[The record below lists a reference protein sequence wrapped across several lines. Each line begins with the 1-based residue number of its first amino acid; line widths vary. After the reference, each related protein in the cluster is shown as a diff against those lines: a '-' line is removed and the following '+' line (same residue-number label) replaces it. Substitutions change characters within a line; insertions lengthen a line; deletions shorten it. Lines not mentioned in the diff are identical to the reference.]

1 MDNLLKG
8 DIEAAIAKNMPQAVG
23 QHLQTL
29 LKEAETNARIV
40 KTQQDDITRLRKD
53 VITRDDQL
61 REHGSLKDREARVI
75 NREDIVSERERV
87 IDITLLEIRLE
98 ESDRRAETTFKLVD
112 KLVRNNT
119 FKKTILDTEDVGG
132 LPIVDGQGFAH
143 YPMARNKHYSETKT
157 ED

>member
-40 KTQQDDITRLRKD
+40 KTQQDDIIRLRKD
-53 VITRDDQL
+53 VITRDDLL
-61 REHGSLKDREARVI
+61 REHGSLKDRKARVT
-75 NREDIVSERERV
+75 NREDIVSERERLIEV
-87 IDITLLEIRLE
+87 TTLEIKLE
-98 ESDRRAETTFKLVD
+98 EANKRSDNTLNLVD
-112 KLVRNNT
+112 KLVRNNV
-119 FKKTILDTEDVGG
+119 FKKTILDTKEVGG
-132 LPIVDGQGFAH
+132 PAMIDGTGFAH
-143 YPMARNKHYSETKT
+143 YPLPASRHYEETKT